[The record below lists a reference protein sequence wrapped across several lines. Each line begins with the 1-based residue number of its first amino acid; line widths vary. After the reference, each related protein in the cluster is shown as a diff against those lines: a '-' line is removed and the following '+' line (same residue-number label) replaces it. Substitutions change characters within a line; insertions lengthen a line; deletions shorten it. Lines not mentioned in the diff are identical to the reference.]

1 MLGIL
6 RAQVEVVGII
16 RAQVKVL
23 AGFID
28 DLIGYT
34 IAFDTTTNI
43 FFIIILIHFLYLS
56 ISILFYTRSFRNS
69 IAILFYVTHFRA
81 HLNVLAILPS
91 TSRSG
96 RNFPSIVSA
105 RWVSE
110 HK

>member
-43 FFIIILIHFLYLS
+43 FLMKLI
-56 ISILFYTRSFRNS
+56 
-69 IAILFYVTHFRA
+69 
-81 HLNVLAILPS
+81 VLTKI
-91 TSRSG
+91 
-96 RNFPSIVSA
+96 
-105 RWVSE
+105 
-110 HK
+110 

>member
-16 RAQVKVL
+16 RAHVKVL

-43 FFIIILIHFLYLS
+43 FLMKLI
-56 ISILFYTRSFRNS
+56 
-69 IAILFYVTHFRA
+69 
-81 HLNVLAILPS
+81 VLTKI
-91 TSRSG
+91 
-96 RNFPSIVSA
+96 
-105 RWVSE
+105 
-110 HK
+110 